1 MVSPTGTKVPSPRLI
16 VDGQLTSISAHL
28 SLTKTLTRQPPSPHL
43 LSLNRA
49 AHPSSS
55 SVSPSLP
62 HSPPSRASS
71 GPLLPLLRRG
81 GGGGTPGAGRPPAP
95 SSLSSGSGRRAAPS
109 SLSTDAAVEARRAR
123 GKPRPLPP
131 SPPDLGYL
139 TASLSPTAPQQRAA
153 PPRRARSSGGRSH
166 RRRSYGPTSC
176 GDAGSGG
183 REAKSGGREAGSS
196 GRKA

>member
-1 MVSPTGTKVPSPRLI
+1 VRVTVAEGVDAEGEEEISNGGGAHDERRCGRGEGRRDGGGDVGTAREGAAAV
-16 VDGQLTSISAHL
+16 VA
-28 SLTKTLTRQPPSPHL
+28 RQVRGDPQPPPPSPADL
-43 LSLNRA
+43 
-49 AHPSSS
+49 
-55 SVSPSLP
+55 
-62 HSPPSRASS
+62 
-71 GPLLPLLRRG
+71 
-81 GGGGTPGAGRPPAP
+81 GAVRPQ
-95 SSLSSGSGRRAAPS
+95 APS
-109 SLSTDAAVEARRAR
+109 SLSTDAAAEAHRAR

-139 TASLSPTAPQQRAA
+139 TASLSPMAPQQRAA

-183 REAKSGGREAGSS
+183 REAKSGGGEAGSG